1 MHCAPSSSSGHVKVR
16 EKGFSSPPLQ
26 CLSLSVTPPTC
37 LKPRHNPHSFMAY
50 HNDDRG
56 RGDKPSLPLPLI
68 NTPSLGG
75 GGGDGRM
82 KRKKKERRK
91 RTKQKRKKR
100 QRKIGENKEKNKQKR
115 KREGSRENKKKKREK
130 QGRQTPWSSTIF
142 FLYQLR
148 YNTHEPPSLCFLPT
162 QKHYLEPPSMTMPP
176 LPHQPLLLFLRLLL
190 RPSPTIFIVLLINSG
205 ELIIIYSLLFTQQVN
220 SGELLFLGRAC
231 ADLVPLQQSL
241 QG

>member
-1 MHCAPSSSSGHVKVR
+1 MKWLILYKMTLFHSLFIKKSKTVLFWLHCAPSSSPGHVKVG

-26 CLSLSVTPPTC
+26 RLSNSLPYPTC

-75 GGGDGRM
+75 GGGGGGGDERM
-82 KRKKKERRK
+82 KRKKKIE
-91 RTKQKRKKR
+91 RKKEENEIEEKKER
-100 QRKIGENKEKNKQKR
+100 KKNRGKQRKKT
-115 KREGSRENKKKKREK
+115 NKKEREKEREKKEKKREK

-162 QKHYLEPPSMTMPP
+162 
-176 LPHQPLLLFLRLLL
+176 
-190 RPSPTIFIVLLINSG
+190 
-205 ELIIIYSLLFTQQVN
+205 
-220 SGELLFLGRAC
+220 
-231 ADLVPLQQSL
+231 
-241 QG
+241 